1 MFVQFSKMCQLK
13 TSESEM
19 NIIRVVKSQRVIVY
33 TRVLNIVFF
42 SSMVGYLDGGIYC
55 EEGMSPFSE
64 DGKILIALIHV
75 V

>member
-1 MFVQFSKMCQLK
+1 MFDQFSKMCQLK

-19 NIIRVVKSQRVIVY
+19 KIIRVVKSQRVIVY

-64 DGKILIALIHV
+64 DGKILIALIRV